1 MSIQNTSIFG
11 FPLINTRID
20 KKSYNKKNIISNIEK
35 NFNINNFRNNWDN
48 ESVLHHS
55 NNDWDNEKFNKIN
68 FETLIPIY
76 KKIIINIFNELK
88 IVSNFEFKI
97 VNYTC
102 LSNTNYMS
110 PHIHSDSDFSA
121 IHYIQFDKK
130 NHKGTTF
137 VNTSPYVDYIKKLAP
152 HLFEKLS
159 SKNIQNSWLFGTWL
173 NEVKEDDFYFYPS
186 YLKHKIDPQ
195 ISKDKKRITIA
206 LNINLIKKEDKDVY

>member
-76 KKIIINIFNELK
+76 KKIIINIFNSLK
-88 IVSNFEFKI
+88 I
-97 VNYTC
+97 
-102 LSNTNYMS
+102 
-110 PHIHSDSDFSA
+110 
-121 IHYIQFDKK
+121 
-130 NHKGTTF
+130 
-137 VNTSPYVDYIKKLAP
+137 
-152 HLFEKLS
+152 
-159 SKNIQNSWLFGTWL
+159 
-173 NEVKEDDFYFYPS
+173 
-186 YLKHKIDPQ
+186 
-195 ISKDKKRITIA
+195 
-206 LNINLIKKEDKDVY
+206 LIIIFLMN